1 MTTFADL
8 IDEAGDAGPA
18 LSAILDTARS
28 IAPDAVEGTS
38 YGVPALF
45 HAGLPLVGLARNAK
59 GFALYPFSGAILVGL
74 SADLSSYRVSKGA
87 LGFNAD
93 QRLPQELVRAVV
105 EARRDQID
113 ELRQ

>member
-18 LSAILDTARS
+18 LIAILDTARS
-28 IAPDAVEGTS
+28 VAPDAVEGTS
-38 YGVPALF
+38 YGVPALL

-59 GFALYPFSGAILVGL
+59 GFALYPFSGGILEAL

-87 LGFNAD
+87 LGFDAD
-93 QRLPQELVRAVV
+93 QVLPVELVRAMVQ
-105 EARRDQID
+105 ARRDQID
-113 ELRQ
+113 RTQQ